1 MTKLI
6 KLHVTLVILL
16 VSTFSVALSAA
27 SLPDFATL
35 TDEIRP
41 SVVNITAVQKQGERQ
56 VNMFDQLFRRR
67 SPLPQEE
74 EYSPPPRSQGSGFI
88 IESDGY
94 ILTNRHVVDGAES
107 VTVYLSDRREFDAEV
122 IGTDEGTDVALLKIN
137 AKRLPAVTIGN
148 SDSSKPGEWVMAIGA
163 PFGFDHTVTSGIISA
178 KNRQIGREQYV
189 PFIQTDVAINPGNS
203 GGPLINMK
211 GKVIGIN
218 SQIWTRSGGYMGI
231 SFAIPIEL
239 AIDVANQL
247 KQDGKVS
254 RGFIGVTY
262 QDVDFNQA
270 KAFGLDKVYGALIP
284 EVSKDGPA
292 EKAGLQ
298 SGDIVL
304 KINRKKISRAAD
316 LPFTIGRTH
325 PGDKV
330 PFEVLRD
337 GKTIKLIVEVGERPT
352 QDEQKQ
358 AESKSLSNRLGI
370 SVTNIDERLL
380 ESINETGVIVTRLE
394 RGPAALAG
402 IRRGDIILSMNR
414 QKINSVSDFKKIVKN
429 LPVGRGFPVLVIRPQ
444 LGKRFFVVTIPE

>member
-107 VTVYLSDRREFDAEV
+107 VTVYLSDRREFEAEV

-358 AESKSLSNRLGI
+358 TESKSLSNRLGI

-414 QKINSVSDFKKIVKN
+414 QKINSIADFKKVVKN